1 MNHIAVIKTLGG
13 AKVLSDELTKRGVH
27 VAPVTVRS
35 WTLTG
40 RMIPAKYWAH
50 IAGIGRDKGVAVS
63 FETLAKDA
71 AA

>member
-1 MNHIAVIKTLGG
+1 MNHIDIIKSLGG
-13 AKVLSDELTKRGVH
+13 AKVLSDELTKRGVP

-35 WTLTG
+35 WMLAG

-50 IAGIGRDKGVAVS
+50 IAKIGEDAGVPVP
-63 FETLAKDA
+63 FETLAQDA

>member
-1 MNHIAVIKTLGG
+1 MDHIAIIKELGG
-13 AKVLSDELTKRGVH
+13 AKVLADELTSRGVE

-35 WTLTG
+35 WSLKG

-50 IAGIGRDKGVAVS
+50 IAAVAKDRKIKVS
-63 FETLAKDA
+63 FETLAQQA